1 MSTYIITPFVLLYAA
16 TAVISGVVSV
26 LAWQRRDGRGGLA
39 LAMTLTLA
47 AVWMIAAGA
56 EAAVTTAP
64 LKYFWAKVAYVG
76 AFVPVLLLVFAAR
89 YSGHDA
95 WLTKR
100 VRVALSVVPV
110 LSFVLAGTNEL
121 HHLVWTSLMPGDVG
135 TNIWVY
141 GHGPWFWFGSV
152 AYSYAVTL
160 IASILIVRAA
170 AVFPRIYRGQALALV
185 GGVALTWI
193 ASFLYVS
200 GLSPVPGFDLTGVGL
215 ALTGVVVVFALLK
228 WQSLELLPMARNT
241 LVEKM
246 VEAVVALD
254 AKSRVIDMNPA
265 AESLLGVRLVHAVS
279 RPASEA
285 LPAVAGAV
293 SWLEAEG
300 HETILTR
307 ISERWYEA
315 TATPLR
321 GARSTLLGQVI
332 VLRDS
337 TTRKIAEDEV
347 AGRGKRLEEMVAE
360 RTEELRGVNANLE
373 EALRVKDEFMAAMS
387 HELRTPLNSVIG
399 FSDLMMRGL
408 SGPLNEEQTRQIEMV
423 NRSGRHL
430 LSLVDEVLDL
440 SRISAGGAPPRPA
453 DFDAVEQVLS
463 WVESVHGEAVKKG
476 LAIET
481 DLPAQVHMHSDVRML
496 GQIVLNL
503 VTNAVKFTAAG
514 SVKVSLAEDG
524 GKAVLRVSDTGR
536 GVASG
541 DIGRIFEPFTQV
553 VEPSEVKPRGAG
565 LGLAISS
572 RLAVLLGGSLSVE
585 STSASGSTF
594 TLRIPATI
602 DG

>member
-1 MSTYIITPFVLLYAA
+1 MSTYIITPFVLLYVA
-16 TAVISGVVSV
+16 TAVISGVVSA

-39 LAMTLTLA
+39 LAMTLTVV

-56 EAAVTTAP
+56 EAAATTAS

-100 VRVALSVVPV
+100 VRVALSVVPL
-110 LSFVLAGTNEL
+110 LSFVFASTNEL
-121 HHLVWTSLMPGDVG
+121 HHLIWTSLTPGDVG

-152 AYSYAVTL
+152 VYSYTVTL
-160 IASILIVRAA
+160 FASILIVRAA
-170 AVFPRIYRGQALALV
+170 AVFPRVYRGQALALV
-185 GGVALTWI
+185 GGVMLTWI
-193 ASFLYVS
+193 SSFFYVS

-215 ALTGVVVVFALLK
+215 AFTGVIVVFALLR

-254 AKSRVIDMNPA
+254 AKSRVVDMNPA
-265 AESLLGVRLVHAVS
+265 AESLLGVRLVDAVS

-285 LPAVAGAV
+285 LPAVSGTVA
-293 SWLEAEG
+293 WLEAEG
-300 HETILTR
+300 HETTLTR

-321 GARSTLLGQVI
+321 DARSTLIGRVI

-337 TTRKIAEDEV
+337 TMRKIAEDKV
-347 AGRGKRLEEMVAE
+347 AGRGRQLEEMVAE
-360 RTEELRGVNANLE
+360 RTEELRGVNDSLE
-373 EALRVKDEFMAAMS
+373 EALRAKDEFMAAMS

-399 FSDLMMRGL
+399 FSELMMRGM
-408 SGPLNEEQTRQIEMV
+408 SGPLNEEQSRQIAMV
-423 NRSGRHL
+423 YRSGKHL
-430 LSLVDEVLDL
+430 LSLVNEVLDL
-440 SRISAGGAPPRPA
+440 SRINANAAPPRPA
-453 DFDAVEQVLS
+453 DFDAAEEVLS
-463 WVESVHGEAVKKG
+463 LVESVQGEALEKG
-476 LAIET
+476 LTIET
-481 DLPAQVHMHSDVRML
+481 ELPTHLFMHSDVRMV

-503 VTNAVKFTAAG
+503 VTNAVKFTTVG
-514 SVKVSLAEDG
+514 GVKVSLEEEG
-524 GKAVLRVSDTGR
+524 SQAVLKVSDTGR
-536 GVASG
+536 GIAGG

-565 LGLAISS
+565 LGLAISF

-585 STSASGSTF
+585 STSAAGSTF
-594 TLRIPATI
+594 TLRVPAMI